1 MAVCHAYVSIMALA
15 NCVQMTK
22 FLCQMIK
29 TSKGNVEE
37 GIGTYELLKRGALYM
52 ATNLRTIAIPV
63 LVGIILYLPVS
74 KQVARYCAAIAII
87 LAW

>member
-1 MAVCHAYVSIMALA
+1 MALA
-15 NCVQMTK
+15 NCVQLTK

-52 ATNLRTIAIPV
+52 ATNLRTVAIPV
-63 LVGIILYLPVS
+63 LVGIILYLPVT
-74 KQVARYCAAIAII
+74 KQLARYCAAIAII